1 MKIQQIQLSDHFTYP
16 RLLRFTGPSMVM
28 MVFTSIYSVVDGFF
42 VSNYVGKTPFA
53 ALNLIY
59 PFIMILGALGF
70 MVGTGGS
77 TIVARTLGEGR
88 PEQASRSFSMLIWAT
103 IAGGLALTLLGLP
116 MLRPISRWMGA
127 EGEMLEG
134 CVLYGSILLA
144 SLIPFMLQNVFQSF
158 LITAERPKL
167 GLAVMVAAG
176 ITNMVLDYFFVAL
189 FRWGLAGAAAATAAS
204 QAMGGLIPLFYFLRG
219 GNPVLRLLPTR
230 PEPQVLLATFANG
243 SSELMTNVSF
253 SLVNI
258 LFNFQLMSL
267 AGEDGVAAYGVIMY
281 VNFVFLAIFIGYS
294 IGSAPIVSYHYGAEN
309 VEELRGLLRKSVLLT
324 ALAGVA
330 MAALSEVVARP
341 LTAVFVG
348 YDPELL
354 ELTCRGFQLYAIS
367 FLFAGFNI
375 FGSAFFTALGDGLTS
390 ALISFLRTLLFQVA
404 SVLLL
409 PLALGT
415 DGIWLSVAVAELAA
429 LLVTAGLLAV
439 NRSKYQYA

>member
-1 MKIQQIQLSDHFTYP
+1 MKIQLSDHFTYP

-77 TIVARTLGEGR
+77 AIVARTLGEGR
-88 PEQASRSFSMLIWAT
+88 PEQASRSFSMLIWST

-167 GLAVMVAAG
+167 GLAVIVAAG

-204 QAMGGLIPLFYFLRG
+204 QAVGGLIPLFYFLRG

-330 MAALSEVVARP
+330 MAVLSEVVARP

>member
-1 MKIQQIQLSDHFTYP
+1 M
-16 RLLRFTGPSMVM
+16 
-28 MVFTSIYSVVDGFF
+28 
-42 VSNYVGKTPFA
+42 
-53 ALNLIY
+53 
-59 PFIMILGALGF
+59 
-70 MVGTGGS
+70 
-77 TIVARTLGEGR
+77 
-88 PEQASRSFSMLIWAT
+88 
-103 IAGGLALTLLGLP
+103 
-116 MLRPISRWMGA
+116 
-127 EGEMLEG
+127 
-134 CVLYGSILLA
+134 
-144 SLIPFMLQNVFQSF
+144 
-158 LITAERPKL
+158 
-167 GLAVMVAAG
+167 
-176 ITNMVLDYFFVAL
+176 
-189 FRWGLAGAAAATAAS
+189 
-204 QAMGGLIPLFYFLRG
+204 
-219 GNPVLRLLPTR
+219 
-230 PEPQVLLATFANG
+230 
-243 SSELMTNVSF
+243 
-253 SLVNI
+253 
-258 LFNFQLMSL
+258 
-267 AGEDGVAAYGVIMY
+267 
-281 VNFVFLAIFIGYS
+281 
-294 IGSAPIVSYHYGAEN
+294 
-309 VEELRGLLRKSVLLT
+309 RKSVLLT